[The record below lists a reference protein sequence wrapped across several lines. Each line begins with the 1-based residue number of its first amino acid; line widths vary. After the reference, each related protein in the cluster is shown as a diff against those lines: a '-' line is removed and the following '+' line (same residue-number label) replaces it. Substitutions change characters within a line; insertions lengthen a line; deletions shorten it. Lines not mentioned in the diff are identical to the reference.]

1 MEWAEVTKKR
11 QKVTILCQKAEFSAY
26 TLFNIRLQKDS
37 NRNSVGV
44 FPNWRLQKLEKYCSE
59 ENP

>member
-1 MEWAEVTKKR
+1 MGRGYEKEAKSYDFMSKSSIFR
-11 QKVTILCQKAEFSAY
+11 LH
-26 TLFNIRLQKDS
+26 LFNIRLQKDS